1 MDYTFFVDESGQSG
15 IKKIGGAG
23 NKGASPYMTL
33 GGVLVPNTHKS
44 NILSELNKLIDIY
57 GKKDLHCSRLNH
69 NQICRFA
76 RVVALEKVK
85 LFGVI
90 SHKATLGTYRTEIKD
105 SDKKYY
111 NKCVQ
116 YLLERL
122 AHFLELNNIEE
133 TQVSIVFED
142 GNYDYSALKSLI
154 RSCRRKP
161 MNPASKRLVRINP
174 NSISS
179 KMKEEEPLLQVSDL
193 VAHALYRC
201 VDDSPSTYG
210 IQETRYVDEL
220 RCKFFSEPETQKI
233 VGYGLFPVHR
243 LSQIKASKEVETFL
257 EQLKSY

>member
-111 NKCVQ
+111 NKCAQ

-220 RCKFFSEPETQKI
+220 RCKFFRNQKPKKLLGM
-233 VGYGLFPVHR
+233 VCFLYTDSLKLR
-243 LSQIKASKEVETFL
+243 QAKRSKPFW
-257 EQLKSY
+257 SS